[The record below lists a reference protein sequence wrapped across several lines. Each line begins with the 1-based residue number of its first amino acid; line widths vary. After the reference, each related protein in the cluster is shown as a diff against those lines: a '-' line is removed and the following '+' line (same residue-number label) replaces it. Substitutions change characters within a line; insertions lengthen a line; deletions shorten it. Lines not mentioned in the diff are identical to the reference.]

1 MSSWLAIVSRMPEPL
16 RLADLDPILIAA
28 EVVRIVYER
37 AFRDALRVGLVA
49 RVAEPGDDEKAA
61 FGLAL
66 RSSDAFRMALVL
78 AEWATSGRG
87 EAADIPFILRQVRAD
102 LDGLDVKKPFAR
114 GPVDLTTLP
123 GVALVA
129 AEARLALFEGRTVS
143 AVELATLASI
153 DEHSVRAAVKAGTLR
168 PLGPGR
174 PMRFAADLARAYLYT
189 HGVRGFGAPEA
200 PRP

>member
-1 MSSWLAIVSRMPEPL
+1 
-16 RLADLDPILIAA
+16 
-28 EVVRIVYER
+28 
-37 AFRDALRVGLVA
+37 
-49 RVAEPGDDEKAA
+49 
-61 FGLAL
+61 
-66 RSSDAFRMALVL
+66 
-78 AEWATSGRG
+78 
-87 EAADIPFILRQVRAD
+87 VRAD

-114 GPVDLTTLP
+114 GPVDLATLP

-129 AEARLALFEGRTVS
+129 AEARLALIEGRTVS

-153 DEHSVRAAVKAGTLR
+153 DEHSVRAAVKVGTLR

-189 HGVRGFGAPEA
+189 RGVPGFGAPEA